1 MFQLLCHGSFLF
13 FKCRDCVKTKNKFER
28 EKIDLLKRSLFNYF
42 NVGNGFPTH
51 AFSEKACNFLFLHI
65 DGRPHFA
72 KLLFTD
78 VKKVEIAAI
87 DPDF

>member
-1 MFQLLCHGSFLF
+1 MVYQAAIFQ
-13 FKCRDCVKTKNKFER
+13 
-28 EKIDLLKRSLFNYF
+28 KILKM
-42 NVGNGFPTH
+42 
-51 AFSEKACNFLFLHI
+51 FLFLHI

-72 KLLFTD
+72 KLLFND